1 MNKSVHQII
10 MRLTMKY
17 LRMYIKYTLR
27 YTLKPLSF
35 VPALVMMYLIYSFSG
50 QSCTESSS
58 LSYDVGFHFYDLI
71 NNLFALDLSSSQI
84 ANYALNNQFYIRKAA
99 HITEYFLLAMS
110 VSLPLYVYKIRGFKL
125 SFLATLFCVLY
136 AFLDEYHQSF
146 SYGRSPQLRDVAI
159 DSIGI
164 IAGVIIVRIIG
175 FIGRKTVFRSLSEE
189 YKEQKAA

>member
-1 MNKSVHQII
+1 MNESVQQII
-10 MRLTMKY
+10 MRFTMKY

-50 QSCTESSS
+50 QSGTESSS

-189 YKEQKAA
+189 YEEQKAA

>member
-1 MNKSVHQII
+1 
-10 MRLTMKY
+10 
-17 LRMYIKYTLR
+17 MYIKYTLR
-27 YTLKPLSF
+27 YTLKPMSF
-35 VPALVMMYLIYSFSG
+35 VPALIMMYLIFSFSG
-50 QSCTESSS
+50 QSAAESGS
-58 LSYDVGFHFYDLI
+58 LSYDVGFHFYDII
-71 NNLFALDLSSSQI
+71 NNIFGLRLSSSQI

-125 SFLATLFCVLY
+125 SFFAVIFCVLY

-164 IAGVIIVRIIG
+164 VAGVILVRLIG
-175 FIGRKTVFRSLSEE
+175 FAFRKTIFKPLSDDYE
-189 YKEQKAA
+189 EQKAA

>member
-1 MNKSVHQII
+1 
-10 MRLTMKY
+10 MKY

-35 VPALVMMYLIYSFSG
+35 VPALVMMYLIFTFSG
-50 QSCTESSS
+50 QSASESGS
-58 LSYDVGFHFYDLI
+58 LSYDVGFHLYDVI
-71 NNLFALDLSSSQI
+71 NNIFALDLSSSQI
-84 ANYALNNQFYIRKAA
+84 ATYAINNQFYIRKAA

-110 VSLPLYVYKIRGFKL
+110 VSLPLYVYKVRGFKL
-125 SFLATLFCVLY
+125 SFFATVFCVIY

-164 IAGVIIVRIIG
+164 VAGVIIVRLLG
-175 FIGRKTVFRSLSEE
+175 FIGRKTVFKSLSEDDYE
-189 YKEQKAA
+189 NSKAA

>member
-1 MNKSVHQII
+1 
-10 MRLTMKY
+10 
-17 LRMYIKYTLR
+17 MYIKYTIR

-35 VPALVMMYLIYSFSG
+35 VPALVMMYLIFSFSG
-50 QSCTESSS
+50 QSGAESSS
-58 LSYDVGFHFYDLI
+58 LSYDVGFHFYDI
-71 NNLFALDLSSSQI
+71 VNNIFGLNLSSAQI
-84 ANYALNNQFYIRKAA
+84 ADYATVNQFYIRKAA

-125 SFLATLFCVLY
+125 SILATLFCVVY

-164 IAGVIIVRIIG
+164 VAGVIVVRIIG
-175 FIGRKTVFRSLSEE
+175 FIGRKTVFRSLSDEYEE
-189 YKEQKAA
+189 QEAA